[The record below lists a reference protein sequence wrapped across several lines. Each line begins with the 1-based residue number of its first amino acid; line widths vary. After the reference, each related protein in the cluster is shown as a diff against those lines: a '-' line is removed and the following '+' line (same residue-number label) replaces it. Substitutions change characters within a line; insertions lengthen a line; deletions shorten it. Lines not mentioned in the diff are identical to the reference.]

1 MREEDQSAATLEAPS
16 TISTSPIEALASI
29 TPKPTATDGTVR
41 NDKGQFTAKEKA
53 EQAAVKEAAV
63 DAQMRAEF
71 PELYGAKPA
80 QEQPEAGAT
89 SPAEGSKKAKT
100 EQPIESAQVTARQ
113 DARAIDW
120 LKRAQISQAR
130 IDALSPAER
139 VAWAKD
145 IKPMVV
151 AQQQATQ
158 QGKSQSRP
166 ETITEKDAGS
176 PAGEPHDSLQLDL
189 KEAVEDLKKD
199 VDPAV
204 VAKLEKLL
212 MAAVT
217 PLQKKLAAAE
227 ASAMQAGEA
236 QLKRDIDASREAL
249 VDRFPELA
257 DDETWDEDVMPMVR
271 GLASTGK
278 FSQADLKRLVTKAA
292 LAADL
297 DEVTQQAKDDNETVA
312 RLRAN
317 GTASSR
323 TKGVSNPVQSKDDR
337 ITLAAKLA
345 LDPTVSVEEAR
356 RRVWDTP

>member
-1 MREEDQSAATLEAPS
+1 MREEDQSAATLDAPS
-16 TISTSPIEALASI
+16 TITASPIEAIAAI
-29 TPKPTATDGTVR
+29 TPKPTASDGTVR

-53 EQAAVKEAAV
+53 DQAAAKEAAV

-71 PELYGAKPA
+71 PDLYPKRDTD
-80 QEQPEAGAT
+80 EQPEAGAT
-89 SPAEGSKKAKT
+89 GPAEGSKAAKN

-158 QGKSQSRP
+158 QGKSQPKS
-166 ETITEKDAGS
+166 EAITGKDAGS
-176 PAGEPHDSLQLDL
+176 PAGEPPDSLQLDL

-217 PLQKKLAAAE
+217 PLQKKLALAE
-227 ASAMQAGEA
+227 AREVQSQDER
-236 QLKRDIDASREAL
+236 LWRDIDTQREAL
-249 VDRFPELA
+249 ADRFPELA
-257 DDETWDEDVMPMVR
+257 DDETWDEDVKPMLR

-278 FSQADLKRLVTKAA
+278 FSPTDLKRLVVKAA
-292 LAADL
+292 VAADL
-297 DEVTQQAKDDNETVA
+297 EEVTQQAKDDNETVA

-323 TKGVSNPVQSKDDR
+323 TKSVSNPVQSKDER

-356 RRVWDTP
+356 RRVWGTP